1 MTGGQV
7 DEVPDWRLE
16 RFLLEELGPEE
27 SEALRRQLGERAEL
41 RERLAALELSNAEIL
56 AAHPPSEV
64 AARVRARMAGASVP
78 PRPPRFRYVLAAAA
92 SLAVVAGAAGW
103 RVFLGDAPP
112 AADQTRVKGLAP
124 QLLLFRKSPL
134 AGVERLSEGSAAHD
148 RDLVQLAYQAAGR
161 RYGVVVSIDGRGVVT
176 RHLPAAGEE
185 AEPLQ
190 SGTPVALPEAY
201 ELDDAPDF
209 EQFYLVAAD
218 EPFPVG
224 PVLEAVRRRHAG
236 GAGGGRLDL
245 PPSMDQ
251 FSFVLRKE
259 SGR

>member
-7 DEVPDWRLE
+7 HHVPDWRLE
-16 RFLLEELGPEE
+16 RFLLQELGSEE
-27 SEALRRQLGERAEL
+27 NEALRRRLGESAEL
-41 RERLAALELSNAEIL
+41 RERLAALERSSAEIL
-56 AAHPPSEV
+56 AAHPPSRV
-64 AARVRARMAGASVP
+64 AAEVRARMGDSPASP
-78 PRPPRFRYVLAAAA
+78 PRPGFRYVIAVAAG
-92 SLAVVAGAAGW
+92 LVLMAGAAGW
-103 RVFLGDAPP
+103 RELWRNP
-112 AADQTRVKGLAP
+112 ADSADQTRVKGLAP
-124 QLLLFRKSPL
+124 QLLIFRKSAL
-134 AGVERLSEGSAAHD
+134 AGVERLSEGSAARE

-185 AEPLQ
+185 AQPLQ
-190 SGTPVALPEAY
+190 AGAPVALPEAY
-201 ELDDAPDF
+201 ELDDAPGF

-224 PVLEAVRRRHAG
+224 PVLEAVRRGHAG
-236 GAGGGRLDL
+236 GGGGRLDL